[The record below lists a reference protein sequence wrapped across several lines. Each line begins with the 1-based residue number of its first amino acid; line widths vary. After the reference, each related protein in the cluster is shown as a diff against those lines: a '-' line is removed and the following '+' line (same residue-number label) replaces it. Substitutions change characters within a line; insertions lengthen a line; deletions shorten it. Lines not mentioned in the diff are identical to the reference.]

1 MEIKINLQNKP
12 HLCLNKPVT
21 AMKVTNDAK
30 VIKMT
35 IKAEGCNC
43 DNEGRCLHTMK
54 SQSQLQFPQEQ
65 RDQPGSAPVS
75 YHIIGSEAG
84 ANAGVDFGN
93 SVVASEHYNKLERV
107 VSDVLKKYVGD
118 QDFVCI
124 ATVELEELAQSKAEI
139 KQC

>member
-65 RDQPGSAPVS
+65 RARTNQEVLPC
-75 YHIIGSEAG
+75 HII
-84 ANAGVDFGN
+84 
-93 SVVASEHYNKLERV
+93 
-107 VSDVLKKYVGD
+107 
-118 QDFVCI
+118 
-124 ATVELEELAQSKAEI
+124 
-139 KQC
+139 